1 MIRQTVFFCML
12 ASPLFVSLGCN
23 DSSTTERCQVS
34 ADCPLPLICYG
45 AMEATSEEPARAGQC
60 IQECRV
66 DSDCADGLCIESVC
80 RTPEGSCRTNADC
93 VAFGRTCD
101 PGTRRCVAP
110 CGPNSSCPQGTQCV
124 NDQCQPV
131 NSARDANRPQPTR
144 DARSAQDSM
153 RTRDATMQPR
163 DARQASRDAT
173 VPQPDRA
180 IPIQAD
186 MGLINRGNGQY
197 GDSCR
202 CGAECMSGLC
212 VPNPYRQFAGE
223 CSQICVQ
230 GNACPGSASCIQVS
244 VPGPSQNCPPAGLEY
259 EEGEIILNIY

>member
-110 CGPNSSCPQGTQCV
+110 CGPNSSCPQGTQGV

-131 NSARDANRPQPTR
+131 IAHVMPTDHSPHATRALLRTACEPETPRCNRETR
-144 DARSAQDSM
+144 DKHLE
-153 RTRDATMQPR
+153 MQR
-163 DARQASRDAT
+163 FLN
-173 VPQPDRA
+173 
-180 IPIQAD
+180 
-186 MGLINRGNGQY
+186 LIEQFR
-197 GDSCR
+197 
-202 CGAECMSGLC
+202 
-212 VPNPYRQFAGE
+212 YRLTWA
-223 CSQICVQ
+223 
-230 GNACPGSASCIQVS
+230 
-244 VPGPSQNCPPAGLEY
+244 
-259 EEGEIILNIY
+259 